1 RVQPMLVKRG
11 CMLLGCHSTPAF
23 SDFRPRAGSGTHF
36 GLSATRSNYHEVLKQ
51 VALDSP
57 DPNASR
63 ILRKNLPPAPGGR
76 GIRHRGG
83 ALLAAKNGDIASCD
97 LAAAE
102 TGPLDE
108 QDPYCVLVAW
118 IAKEREARAATLAPL
133 SGIVYVK
140 RPPAPGRDAFQDW
153 ADYAPG
159 ADLRIAGASLDA
171 NGELVLDGSDTSL
184 LAG

>member
-1 RVQPMLVKRG
+1 
-11 CMLLGCHSTPAF
+11 
-23 SDFRPRAGSGTHF
+23 
-36 GLSATRSNYHEVLKQ
+36 
-51 VALDSP
+51 

-184 LAG
+184 LAGCGLDPANADVRRPQVSWDGKLIAFSARSSA